1 MKRSKATHGLSG
13 VDLRPGGVN
22 SSRFWVGR
30 CCSGLQFWILNERYL
45 VLETGKFSIP
55 RSTAHYTVLGT
66 VLNIRKVR
74 PVLDRE

>member
-1 MKRSKATHGLSG
+1 MRRSKATYGLSG
-13 VDLRPGGVN
+13 VDSSPGGVN

-30 CCSGLQFWILNERYL
+30 CRSGNQFWILDKRYL

-55 RSTAHYTVLGT
+55 RSTAHYTFLGT